1 MPITD
6 FLSYMRMFD
15 EFESLSPRIGVTD
28 AEREF
33 SGSPYSFDFATPQR
47 KPSISDNLEPTTS
60 IKYN

>member
-33 SGSPYSFDFATPQR
+33 SGSPYTFDFATPQR
-47 KPSISDNLEPTTS
+47 KTIY
-60 IKYN
+60 I